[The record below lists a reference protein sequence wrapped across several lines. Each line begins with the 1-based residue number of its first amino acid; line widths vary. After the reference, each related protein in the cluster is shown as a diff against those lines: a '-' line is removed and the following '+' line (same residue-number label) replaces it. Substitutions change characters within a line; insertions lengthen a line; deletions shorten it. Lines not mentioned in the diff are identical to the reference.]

1 MSGFGLNSSSL
12 AEAGSTP
19 VVKVDAVAKPPAATL
34 PAMFLPSAAIASRRL
49 LPVRADV
56 GHAYMTSD
64 IKRGRASIAGW
75 VEGGTGAE
83 GDVSGGVRVCVV
95 WYGVREG
102 EGQANEERESN
113 RNRKVGI
120 IPNRT
125 ERANAKNERAAKVI
139 TTLLILHS

>member
-1 MSGFGLNSSSL
+1 M
-12 AEAGSTP
+12 
-19 VVKVDAVAKPPAATL
+19 
-34 PAMFLPSAAIASRRL
+34 
-49 LPVRADV
+49 
-56 GHAYMTSD
+56 
-64 IKRGRASIAGW
+64 
-75 VEGGTGAE
+75 EGGTGAE